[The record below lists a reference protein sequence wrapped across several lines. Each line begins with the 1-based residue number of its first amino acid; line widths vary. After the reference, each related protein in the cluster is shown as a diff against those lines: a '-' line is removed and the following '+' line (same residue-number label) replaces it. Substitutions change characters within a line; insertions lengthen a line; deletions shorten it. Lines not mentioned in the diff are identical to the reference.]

1 MNNRAYISAS
11 SNYFSGEGEVKRRRL
26 DIEERRLLL
35 DEKEQVIRMVN
46 IGVYTPQTA
55 RDKIEEIDQRM
66 RLPALET
73 THGSQMQGQSP
84 LGSHGRYQTRSPSPG
99 HHSPSWDIE
108 DPDKSLDDNEE
119 GI

>member
-66 RLPALET
+66 RLPPSKLHMAPRCKVNLPWDLTVDTKHEVPPRVIT
-73 THGSQMQGQSP
+73 LHPGIS
-84 LGSHGRYQTRSPSPG
+84 RIQTSR
-99 HHSPSWDIE
+99 
-108 DPDKSLDDNEE
+108 
-119 GI
+119 